1 MAKTLTAAAVKNHR
15 PGKKRR
21 EIPDGG
27 CPGLHLVVQPSGAKS
42 WALRY
47 RRPDKRTA
55 KLALGSVFE
64 RDGQEP
70 NTEPVIGGHL
80 TLAAAHRLVAEL
92 RHQIAQ
98 GRDPGAS
105 YIAERERRRAPTLDR
120 AANTFSAAARDFVEQ
135 YASKKTRRWEEQA
148 RLLGI
153 RPEDLTLMPKGLA
166 DRWDKRPIA
175 EIDGHDIYGVVDE
188 TRRSGAPGLARR
200 SDGPTEARARAML
213 SCLSR
218 MFRWL
223 IQHRRISLNPCSGV
237 HRPDTPKARDR
248 VLTDAEIGKF
258 WSAANAE
265 RTEFSAPLKLLL
277 LTGCRLNEVA
287 GMTWGELSDNCMT
300 WNIPGGRTKNGRPHL
315 VPLAPLAQEILAGVK
330 ETAAGQNYIFS
341 TTDGISPV
349 SGWSKIKNRMD
360 QRMKIPHWRLHDLR
374 RTAATG
380 MAEIGIAPHIV
391 EAALNHI
398 SGAKAGVAGV
408 YNRAQYA
415 AEKKAALERWAQ
427 HVQGLACGE
436 PSNVVDMPNKKRKRP

>member
-1 MAKTLTAAAVKNHR
+1 MAKALTSAAVKNYR

-21 EIPDGG
+21 EIPDSG

-55 KLALGSVFE
+55 KLVLGSVFE

-70 NTEPVIGGHL
+70 DTVPVIGGHL
-80 TLAAAHRLVAEL
+80 TLAAAHRLVGEL

-98 GRDPGAS
+98 GRDPGVLHM
-105 YIAERERRRAPTLDR
+105 AERERRRATTLDR
-120 AANTFSAAARDFVEQ
+120 AANTFGTAARDFIEQ

-153 RPEDLTLMPKGLA
+153 RPDDLTLIPKGLA
-166 DRWDKRPIA
+166 DRWNKRPIA

-200 SDGPTEARARAML
+200 SEGLTEARARAML

-223 IQHRRISLNPCSGV
+223 VQHRRITHNPCTGV

-248 VLTDAEIGKF
+248 VLTDSEILKF
-258 WSAANAE
+258 WSAADAE
-265 RTEFSAPLKLLL
+265 RPEFGAPLKLLL

-287 GMTWGELSDNCMT
+287 GMTSGELSDDCMT
-300 WNIPGGRTKNGRPHL
+300 WNIPGARTKNGRPHL
-315 VPLAPLAQEILAGVK
+315 VPLAPRAQEILASAK
-330 ETAAGQNYIFS
+330 ETAAGRNYIFS
-341 TTDGISPV
+341 TTDGMSPV
-349 SGWSKIKNRMD
+349 SGWSKIKRRMD
-360 QRMKIPHWRLHDLR
+360 QRMEIPPWRLHDLR

-398 SGAKAGVAGV
+398 SGAKAGVAGI

-415 AEKKAALERWAQ
+415 AEKKAALARWAQ
-427 HVQGLACGE
+427 HVSGIVAGGAD
-436 PSNVVDMPNKKRKRP
+436 NVVPLEKKRR